1 MGIKGRLQPLQ
12 GWSRPGASPDILA
25 VEAWAA
31 DRDDARDHA
40 IENIAGEAI
49 SAWLLACGPSES
61 EHHGILRASLL

>member
-1 MGIKGRLQPLQ
+1 
-12 GWSRPGASPDILA
+12 

-40 IENIAGEAI
+40 IENIAEEAI